1 MKKEKTTEKPPDYRE
16 NIEAKNT
23 NRYKDLWRRPGYLIR
38 RLHQIH
44 VGLFAEACGPENVTA
59 VQFAILS
66 VLQKNDCL
74 DQLSLSKAVGIDR
87 TSGAD
92 VIKRLMRNG
101 LVTREISQSD
111 GRAKVVRIT
120 QAGHLLVDEIQPAM
134 ESAQDKL
141 MDPLTAH
148 EQVIFMSLLSRLIEA
163 NNESSRAPMT

>member
-1 MKKEKTTEKPPDYRE
+1 
-16 NIEAKNT
+16 
-23 NRYKDLWRRPGYLIR
+23 
-38 RLHQIH
+38 
-44 VGLFAEACGPENVTA
+44 
-59 VQFAILS
+59 
-66 VLQKNDCL
+66 
-74 DQLSLSKAVGIDR
+74 
-87 TSGAD
+87 
-92 VIKRLMRNG
+92 MRNG